1 MIIITSMSNHKQTK
15 SMNSKIKDKLV
26 SNRKKYQPT
35 VISIILY
42 HILSNLILIIIQGL
56 GLETKKVRGWGR
68 KCVRFFRKERRNPV
82 KTNIGIGNNRKI
94 GVLAKSIL
102 SKTGS
107 IRIWIAKDKVIM
119 EKIIEEDNME
129 EILFNR
135 VTKLKNRKL
144 LLKT

>member
-26 SNRKKYQPT
+26 SNRKKYQPI
-35 VISIILY
+35 VISTILY
-42 HILSNLILIIIQGL
+42 HTLNNLILITIQGL
-56 GLETKKVRGWGR
+56 GLETKKVLGWDR
-68 KCVRFFRKERRNPV
+68 KCVRFFRKEMRNPV

-129 EILFNR
+129 EILFNQ

-144 LLKT
+144 LLRT

>member
-1 MIIITSMSNHKQTK
+1 M
-15 SMNSKIKDKLV
+15 
-26 SNRKKYQPT
+26 
-35 VISIILY
+35 
-42 HILSNLILIIIQGL
+42 
-56 GLETKKVRGWGR
+56 
-68 KCVRFFRKERRNPV
+68 RFFRKEIRNPV

-144 LLKT
+144 LLRT

>member
-1 MIIITSMSNHKQTK
+1 M
-15 SMNSKIKDKLV
+15 
-26 SNRKKYQPT
+26 
-35 VISIILY
+35 
-42 HILSNLILIIIQGL
+42 
-56 GLETKKVRGWGR
+56 
-68 KCVRFFRKERRNPV
+68 RNPV
-82 KTNIGIGNNRKI
+82 KTNIGIGNNPKI

-144 LLKT
+144 LLRT

>member
-1 MIIITSMSNHKQTK
+1 
-15 SMNSKIKDKLV
+15 MNSKMKDKLV
-26 SNRKKYQPT
+26 SNRKKYQPI

-42 HILSNLILIIIQGL
+42 HILNNLILIIIQGL
-56 GLETKKVRGWGR
+56 GLEIKKVLGWGR
-68 KCVRFFRKERRNPV
+68 KCVRFFRKEMRNPV
-82 KTNIGIGNNRKI
+82 KTNIGIGNNPKI

-144 LLKT
+144 LLRT

>member
-26 SNRKKYQPT
+26 SNRKKYQPI

-42 HILSNLILIIIQGL
+42 HILNNLILIIIQGL
-56 GLETKKVRGWGR
+56 GLEIKKVLGWGR
-68 KCVRFFRKERRNPV
+68 KCVRFFRKEMRNPV

-144 LLKT
+144 LLRT